1 MKQYLT
7 LALAL
12 CLSLTLAACGGGSS
26 ASAPAD
32 TGTGSAEPGTVDS
45 TTLPDTRTMAQA
57 FLDGG
62 VFSET
67 LEELDLDI
75 AYRLYGLEDY
85 GVAREDLAAGTVYCS
100 AGATAEEVAVLTLA
114 SADTAQT
121 ALQALKDHIEVQKE
135 SYADYLPDEVPKLD
149 EASVTIYGD
158 TLILVVP
165 ADADKAAAVVVDF
178 VRS

>member
-1 MKQYLT
+1 MKKYLT

-26 ASAPAD
+26 SAPAD
-32 TGTGSAEPGTVDS
+32 TGSTGPEAVDS

-67 LEELDLDI
+67 LEELDLDV
-75 AYRLYGLEDY
+75 AYRLYTLEDY
-85 GVAREDLAAGTVYCS
+85 GVAREDLVAGTVYCS
-100 AGATAEEVAVLTLA
+100 AGSTAEEVAVLTLTGTDA
-114 SADTAQT
+114 AQT

-135 SYADYLPDEVPKLD
+135 SYADYLPDEIPKLD

-158 TLILVVP
+158 TLILVIP
-165 ADADKAAAVVVDF
+165 ADADKAAAVVADLA
-178 VRS
+178 RS